1 MFRFTSIKSHWRM
14 LCPNTRAVTNGYST
28 GWGPRPFSP
37 KRVEIWIWGL
47 EKLYEKRRPNH
58 IFPQEPTK
66 IGCVDGENGKKVYEK
81 RGKQVFV
88 LTNWR
93 FIIKFFVYRQDFS
106 CIILYV
112 LVMILSSQCF
122 TNDNNSKLNICTDYR
137 YDWPRY
143 MTRTQCTCLHRVRV
157 SVRAV

>member
-1 MFRFTSIKSHWRM
+1 MPKHTSCHKWIFNRVGSKTIS
-14 LCPNTRAVTNGYST
+14 S
-28 GWGPRPFSP
+28 

-47 EKLYEKRRPNH
+47 KNVYEKRRPNH

-66 IGCVDGENGKKVYEK
+66 IGCVDGENEKKVYEK

-88 LTNWR
+88 LTSWR

-112 LVMILSSQCF
+112 VVMILSSQCF
-122 TNDNNSKLNICTDYR
+122 TNDNNSKLNIYTDYR

-143 MTRTQCTCLHRVRV
+143 MTRAQCTCLHLVRV

>member
-1 MFRFTSIKSHWRM
+1 MDIQPGGVQDLFPQNVLKFGFGNWK
-14 LCPNTRAVTNGYST
+14 NV
-28 GWGPRPFSP
+28 
-37 KRVEIWIWGL
+37 
-47 EKLYEKRRPNH
+47 YEKRRPNH
-58 IFPQEPTK
+58 MFPQEPTK
-66 IGCVDGENGKKVYEK
+66 IECVDGENGKKIYEK

-88 LTNWR
+88 LTSWR

-106 CIILYV
+106 RIILYV

-122 TNDNNSKLNICTDYR
+122 TNDNNSKLNIYTDYR

-143 MTRTQCTCLHRVRV
+143 MTRAQCTCLHLVRV